1 MLSKEYKESVMERL
15 GDMNTKE
22 LVILLEKVGSTRVM
36 YSSQFDVSTQSVNYT
51 STPPGTLEKW
61 TDILILVIIKIVD
74 VCMRRLAYMPFSAF
88 GQDPYF
94 FLAND
99 VKGTVARRLLPSC
112 VVPLL
117 YSL

>member
-1 MLSKEYKESVMERL
+1 MGKSIS
-15 GDMNTKE
+15 
-22 LVILLEKVGSTRVM
+22 
-36 YSSQFDVSTQSVNYT
+36 
-51 STPPGTLEKW
+51 PGTLEKW
-61 TDILILVIIKIVD
+61 TNILIFVIIKIVD
-74 VCMRRLAYMPFSAF
+74 VCMGRLAYMPFSAF